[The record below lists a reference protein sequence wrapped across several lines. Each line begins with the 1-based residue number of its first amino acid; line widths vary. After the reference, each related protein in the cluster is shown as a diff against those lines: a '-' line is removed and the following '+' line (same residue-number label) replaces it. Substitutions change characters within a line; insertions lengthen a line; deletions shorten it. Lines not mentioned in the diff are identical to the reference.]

1 MGGEP
6 IRVGWGGRPLASM
19 NQVSKLPGGSRLT
32 PLSAH
37 LIQGVCWHVV
47 GSPTIPQWFILVLPK
62 RSLNVFF
69 NNHFA

>member
-1 MGGEP
+1 
-6 IRVGWGGRPLASM
+6 M